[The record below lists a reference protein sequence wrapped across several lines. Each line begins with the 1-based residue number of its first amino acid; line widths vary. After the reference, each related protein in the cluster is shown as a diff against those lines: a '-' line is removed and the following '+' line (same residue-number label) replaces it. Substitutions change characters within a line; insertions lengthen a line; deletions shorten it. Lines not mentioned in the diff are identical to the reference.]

1 LSKIL
6 QQIEHAKIQS
16 MDRWNIEVE
25 NGDVQLPL
33 NVINNY
39 LSVGVDAEVCYK
51 FHMERRK
58 FNKKIFFTVWPSNF
72 F

>member
-1 LSKIL
+1 
-6 QQIEHAKIQS
+6 

-58 FNKKIFFTVWPSNF
+58 FNKKIFFTVWQSNF